1 VGVVR
6 GFAQPRVV
14 VTRRRMSGAA
24 ALRIALALAASA
36 LVLWLILR
44 FIGVGAGRSAFAV
57 LDPFWA
63 LCAILLTTL
72 QIAVVALRWSF
83 FARELGAPLGYRVAL
98 GAYYVSIFLNQ
109 VLPLGMLGDAF
120 RGVWH
125 ARRLASGV
133 SPGRPALDA
142 ATALI
147 LDRASGQLSL
157 LVLVLPVL
165 PLWWQPLHDAMH
177 GSAFAL
183 DSRALLGVFSGCA
196 VIAGLIWYFWRSAL
210 RHTARARQIFFR
222 PGALVFHSGCSLV
235 ALSLHV
241 AAFSC
246 AARSLGFLL
255 PFGLAARVV
264 PLVLVASTLPS
275 FALGTGAREAA
286 AAVLYHLLGLRS
298 AEGAAV
304 ALGLGL
310 LGFAASLPGL
320 LVLVLARL
328 RLAPARAER

>member
-1 VGVVR
+1 M
-6 GFAQPRVV
+6 
-14 VTRRRMSGAA
+14 RRRRVSGAA
-24 ALRIALALAASA
+24 ALRTALALGASA
-36 LVLWLILR
+36 LVFWLILR
-44 FIGVGAGRSAFAV
+44 FIRVGGGTPPLAAFA
-57 LDPFWA
+57 PSWA
-63 LCAILLTTL
+63 LCAILLSTL

-83 FARELGAPLGYRVAL
+83 FCRELGAPLVYRAAL

-109 VLPLGMLGDAF
+109 LLPLGMLGDAF
-120 RGVWH
+120 RGLWH

-133 SPGRPALDA
+133 SRGRPALDA

-147 LDRASGQLSL
+147 LDRASGQLIL
-157 LVLVLPVL
+157 LVLVLPIL
-165 PLWWQPLHDAMH
+165 PFWWQPLRAAVR

-183 DSRALLGVFSGCA
+183 DSRVLFGVFLAFA
-196 VIAGLIWYFWRSAL
+196 VIASLVWFLGRSGLRY
-210 RHTARARQIFFR
+210 TARARQIFFR
-222 PGALVFHSGCSLV
+222 PGALLIHGGCSLL
-235 ALSLHV
+235 ALSLHL

-246 AARSLGFLL
+246 TARALGFSL

-275 FALGTGAREAA
+275 FALGTGAREAV

-298 AEGAAV
+298 AEGAAI

-310 LGFAASLPGL
+310 LGFVASLPGL

-328 RLAPARAER
+328 RPAPENAER